1 MKSLRGCT
9 QISNREIKI
18 MMIKQIITAMAILL
32 NIVQIG
38 FVVYFLMI
46 YTTDNMPL
54 FMFLFIVPLVNILAI
69 ILKYKY

>member
-1 MKSLRGCT
+1 
-9 QISNREIKI
+9 